1 MSGRNGR
8 AVSVRKTEAI
18 VSYHY
23 TNKASI
29 PDTFVIEAVLFLSR
43 FCAGAPGCKSSG
55 EPYLKRCAHSN
66 ADPRRCVAC
75 FIVI

>member
-1 MSGRNGR
+1 MSGRNGG

-29 PDTFVIEAVLFLSR
+29 PDTFVIEAVLFCRGS
-43 FCAGAPGCKSSG
+43 AP
-55 EPYLKRCAHSN
+55 PLRDVN
-66 ADPRRCVAC
+66 PRANRT
-75 FIVI
+75 